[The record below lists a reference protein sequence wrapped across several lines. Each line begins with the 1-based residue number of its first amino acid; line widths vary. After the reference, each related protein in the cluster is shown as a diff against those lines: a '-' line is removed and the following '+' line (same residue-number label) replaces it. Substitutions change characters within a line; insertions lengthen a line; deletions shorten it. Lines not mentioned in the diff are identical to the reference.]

1 MIRIRASLHG
11 SEILSLSVT
20 GHSGSAEKGEDL
32 VCAAVSAVSFGLLN
46 ALDLLGSDA
55 DLKLEDNLI
64 EIRTVT
70 PDQSTETIL
79 KTGLI
84 QLQTI
89 EETNQKYVRIEKTE
103 V

>member
-11 SEILSLSVT
+11 SEIRRM
-20 GHSGSAEKGEDL
+20 KM
-32 VCAAVSAVSFGLLN
+32 
-46 ALDLLGSDA
+46 
-55 DLKLEDNLI
+55 
-64 EIRTVT
+64 T
-70 PDQSTETIL
+70 PDQTTETIL